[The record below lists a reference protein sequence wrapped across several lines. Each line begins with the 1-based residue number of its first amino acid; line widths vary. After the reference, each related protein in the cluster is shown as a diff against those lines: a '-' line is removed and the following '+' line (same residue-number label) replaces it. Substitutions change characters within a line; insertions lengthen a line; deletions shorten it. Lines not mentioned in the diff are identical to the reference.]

1 MEPDSAMP
9 RDYYEILGVPES
21 ATPEEIRKAFRR
33 MAKKH
38 HPDVNPGDKGSEARF
53 KEVNEANEVLGNK
66 KKREEYDAVRRGAF
80 AGGRWGGEEARGGG
94 RAPGGFGSA
103 SFDFEDLLGQFLRNE
118 GGGSSHPGR
127 GEDIRVE
134 VSVDFLDMVR
144 GGVREIR
151 YRRPRTCPECGGTG
165 RAGRRGCPVC
175 FGHGVTETEE
185 RVKVKIPAGARDGAT
200 IRVPSKGEERASRGG
215 SSDLIVELR
224 MLSHPYFRR
233 EGNDILLDVP
243 IRFSEAVKGAKIQV
257 PTVDGPVMVTV
268 PAGSSSGRKLR
279 LKGRGVPTPGTV
291 ERGDQF
297 VILQFCSSPF
307 IRRLPPEEFL
317 KLVDR
322 LSQYEDPDLRR
333 QWN

>member
-1 MEPDSAMP
+1 MDP
-9 RDYYEILGVPES
+9 RKNYYEILGVPEG
-21 ATPEEIRKAFRR
+21 AKPEEIRKAFRR

-38 HPDVNPGDKGSEARF
+38 HPDVNQGDKAAEARF
-53 KEVNEANEVLGNK
+53 KEVNEANEVLSDK

-80 AGGRWGGEEARGGG
+80 TGGPWREEAFRGGRRPSGGG
-94 RAPGGFGSA
+94 FRTG
-103 SFDFEDLLGQFLRNE
+103 SFDFEDILGQFLRNDDV
-118 GGGSSHPGR
+118 GSSQPGR

-144 GGVREIR
+144 GGVREVR
-151 YRRPRTCPECGGTG
+151 YRRPRTCAECGGTG

-185 RVKVKIPAGARDGAT
+185 RVKIKIPAGARDGAT

-233 EGNDILLDVP
+233 DGNDILLDVP

-268 PAGSSSGRKLR
+268 PPGSSSGRKLR
-279 LKGRGVPTPGTV
+279 LKGKGVPAPGTV

-297 VILQFCSSPF
+297 VILHVSVPKDPS
-307 IRRLPPEEFL
+307 EEFL

-322 LSQYEDPDLRR
+322 MAQYEDPELRG